1 MKLTA
6 VSGRK
11 SSEYRQCEKPGRT
24 ETTVIMSLLHA
35 WPSAYVIQVKRAQQF
50 CDIGGDQTPRLR
62 SKPRSHRLTVTR
74 SRFQCRLFLLHV
86 EAGRAARTRDGP
98 RSVQGRD
105 EWVAGWTDGR
115 TDGRVG
121 RREKSL
127 STVCAGAVSASSP
140 STTRW
145 ASNRRPD
152 SGATGGCR
160 GGVPPSKE

>member
-11 SSEYRQCEKPGRT
+11 SSEYRQCKKPGRT

-35 WPSAYVIQVKRAQQF
+35 WPSAYVIQVNRAQQF

-74 SRFQCRLFLLHV
+74 SRFQCRLFFLHV

-105 EWVAGWTDGR
+105 ERVAGWTDGR
-115 TDGRVG
+115 TDRQRGG
-121 RREKSL
+121 PEGEI
-127 STVCAGAVSASSP
+127 TVDGV
-140 STTRW
+140 
-145 ASNRRPD
+145 
-152 SGATGGCR
+152 CR
-160 GGVPPSKE
+160 GGFRLEPVNHQMGF